1 MFSSQVFKYKGIEN
15 SNIVIWT
22 TTPWTIPA
30 NKALA
35 YNENLDYLL
44 IEINDDGEFKNKKI
58 VIAEALLESVIKD
71 CEIKDYKNLKNLRV
85 KNLKTLFAII
95 LF

>member
-1 MFSSQVFKYKGIEN
+1 MYVFQLKSSNIKELEN

-35 YNENLDYLL
+35 YNESLDYLL
-44 IEINDDGEFKNKKI
+44 IEINDDGEFKDKKI
-58 VIAEALLESVIKD
+58 VIAEALLETVIKD
-71 CEIKDYKNLKNLRV
+71 CEIKK
-85 KNLKTLFAII
+85 I
-95 LF
+95 